1 MASREARS
9 RSPPGAAS
17 LALQPRAPPQRCS
30 FTDETLVLDGRQLP
44 FIRYALGAKD
54 EIWFPAKPVMTV
66 TGETTI
72 TQSLAR
78 VPDDCKMSFKDLAAA
93 KGLPADGC
101 CGFRQPPNPDNHNE
115 GKAIWV
121 NESGFYAML
130 LGSRKPQCVTF
141 QRWVLQEV
149 LPSIRR
155 SGAYVCPESCS
166 SMESM
171 AAVKHAC
178 EETAPQPL
186 TGPKQL
192 LSQKRTGASGGV
204 PRALLD
210 SPSGAV
216 FMNLVKERCPAG
228 DARALKATTRTAY
241 AEFLRLVAQ
250 DEQSREASV
259 AAELHSSF
267 GLCAVVPEKWR
278 ALATAAVEAAMA
290 PKGNA
295 ARGPAAP
302 PAAPART
309 KPERRAAFVAQ
320 ADHGV
325 AKDAANALWI
335 QRLRPDASVFFLDSW
350 KDSEGLRLRTT
361 SALHQAGYR
370 ERLHSANP
378 DASICTQLRREGV
391 DVYEGS
397 WAQMPGVQKYDGIFL
412 DLCSGSE
419 VYVREQL
426 ETATLR
432 SAPGCALA
440 WTLTERDF
448 NGEPLLLR
456 VLSLGEFLQD
466 LGWRPALQR
475 VRASTLVHRSGKGQ
489 QVVTQL
495 WEKS

>member
-1 MASREARS
+1 M
-9 RSPPGAAS
+9 
-17 LALQPRAPPQRCS
+17 
-30 FTDETLVLDGRQLP
+30 
-44 FIRYALGAKD
+44 
-54 EIWFPAKPVMTV
+54 
-66 TGETTI
+66 
-72 TQSLAR
+72 
-78 VPDDCKMSFKDLAAA
+78 
-93 KGLPADGC
+93 
-101 CGFRQPPNPDNHNE
+101 
-115 GKAIWV
+115 WV
-121 NESGFYAML
+121 DESGFYAML

-166 SMESM
+166 STESM
-171 AAVKHAC
+171 AVAKQAC
-178 EETAPQPL
+178 EAPQP
-186 TGPKQL
+186 TGPKQP

-228 DARALKATTRTAY
+228 DARAVKAMTRTAY

-278 ALATAAVEAAMA
+278 ALAAAAVEAAMA

-302 PAAPART
+302 AAPART
-309 KPERRAAFVAQ
+309 KPETRAAFVAQ
-320 ADHGV
+320 AEHGV

-335 QRLRPDASVFFLDSW
+335 QRLRPDASIFFLDSW

-361 SALHQAGYR
+361 DALHQAGYR

-378 DASICTQLRREGV
+378 DASICAQLRREGV

-489 QVVTQL
+489 QVVTQF